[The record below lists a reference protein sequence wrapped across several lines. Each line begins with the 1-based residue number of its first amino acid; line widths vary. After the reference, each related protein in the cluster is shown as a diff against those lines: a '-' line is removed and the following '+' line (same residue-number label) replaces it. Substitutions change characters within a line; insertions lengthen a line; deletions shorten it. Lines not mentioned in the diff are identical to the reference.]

1 MIRAAL
7 MICLTLTAAPVVG
20 YQTMPEMIGS
30 AYAELDSLRDALPE
44 DVAEQVDRE
53 AEDEIKALE
62 ELYFAGYDEDG
73 RAVYGRELTLAK
85 AALLTEK
92 YRAAASG
99 EPPRA
104 YTRG

>member
-20 YQTMPEMIGS
+20 YQTMPEMIES
-30 AYAELDSLRDALPE
+30 AYAELDSLRAALPE
-44 DVAEQVDRE
+44 NVAEQVERE

-73 RAVYGRELTLAK
+73 RAVYGRELSLAK
-85 AALLTEK
+85 AGVMIREYREAAGNIAEK
-92 YRAAASG
+92 
-99 EPPRA
+99 
-104 YTRG
+104 

>member
-7 MICLTLTAAPVVG
+7 MICLALTAAPVVR

-30 AYAELDSLRDALPE
+30 VYAELGYLRAALPE
-44 DVAEQVDRE
+44 NVAEQVDRE

-73 RAVYGRELTLAK
+73 RAVYGRELSLAK
-85 AALLTEK
+85 AGVMIREYREAAGNIAEK
-92 YRAAASG
+92 
-99 EPPRA
+99 
-104 YTRG
+104 

>member
-7 MICLTLTAAPVVG
+7 MICLALTAAPVVG
-20 YQTMPEMIGS
+20 YQTMPEMIES
-30 AYAELDSLRDALPE
+30 AYAELDSLRAALPE

-73 RAVYGRELTLAK
+73 RAVYGRELSLAK
-85 AALLTEK
+85 AGVMIREYREAAGNIAEK
-92 YRAAASG
+92 
-99 EPPRA
+99 
-104 YTRG
+104 